1 MLKYEDIGN
10 LAKAY
15 VSELSEFI
23 DVAQKENKRIL
34 SKTNLL

>member
-1 MLKYEDIGN
+1 MTMDDIGN

-15 VSELSEFI
+15 VAELSEFI
-23 DVAQKENKRIL
+23 DVAQNENKKIL